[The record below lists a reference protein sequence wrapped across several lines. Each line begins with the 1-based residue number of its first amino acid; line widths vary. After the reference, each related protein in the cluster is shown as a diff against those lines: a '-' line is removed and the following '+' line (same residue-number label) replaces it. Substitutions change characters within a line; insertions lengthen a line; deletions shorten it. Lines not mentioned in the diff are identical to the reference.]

1 MISSKIRIQTRHFAT
16 HANDTMTT
24 NVVSLPPHRL
34 VKVNC
39 RHIEDV
45 FFAVDEEDYNNFLS
59 EGFAAHLSLD
69 ATGTSPGTPGGRRY
83 VRTPNGSGNDV
94 SIHRLIMSAEIEDEA
109 QRRDCEP
116 RSLVV
121 DHINGDA
128 LDNRRANL
136 RVGTQSQNLASPQR
150 KKTTKHETTSDQVGV
165 YYDKTNDRWY
175 ARIMKENSVLRG
187 TSFKTEGEA
196 KKWYT
201 IEKAKHARE
210 IGMDVEPPTR
220 LPGLAE
226 VHERIDAWYIAN
238 ATGESEEVRARRV
251 GKKVEYNQG
260 LKRELQIKR
269 TRELADVTKK
279 LSEDP
284 NNIDLI
290 NKKRKLERAETVSQ
304 VRGTGEKMTKEERQ
318 KNINEGRV
326 IRAAAERASERK
338 RLENCKQTSQV
349 KAKLK
354 KLDMRERMSKA
365 RLEGKQVDEQV

>member
-1 MISSKIRIQTRHFAT
+1 MIRSKIRIQTRHFAT

-24 NVVSLPPHRL
+24 NAVSPPPHRL
-34 VKVNC
+34 VEINC
-39 RHIEDV
+39 GHIEDV
-45 FFAVDEEDYNNFLS
+45 FFPADEADYEKYMKQLS
-59 EGFAAHLSLD
+59 PWLCLD
-69 ATGTSPGTPGGRRY
+69 RTSTPPGTPRGSRY
-83 VRTPNGSGNDV
+83 TRVDSPTRT
-94 SIHRLIMSAEIEDEA
+94 SIHRLIMSAEIEAEA

-165 YYDKTNDRWY
+165 HYDKTNDRWY

-196 KKWYT
+196 KKWYK

-220 LPGLAE
+220 LPELAE

-251 GKKVEYNQG
+251 GKKVEHNQG

-304 VRGTGEKMTKEERQ
+304 VRGTGEKMTKEEKQ

-326 IRAAAERASERK
+326 IRAAAKRASERK

-354 KLDMRERMSKA
+354 KLDMRERLSKA
-365 RLEGKQVDEQV
+365 RLEGKQVDQQV